1 MPRSVHRCNQK
12 GVTIC
17 VIYEASET
25 FTICTCS
32 RVPLYRVLITNKG
45 NQLELTHQTENDIGE
60 VMHKNGTYMW
70 LIRLPQKVVFRDE
83 LCFEGT
89 VEVEAYSSDEK
100 LKVLRIGVHFGD
112 QVCRYC
118 HELHGESCSGAGMNL
133 SCEFDLMKLMA
144 NKLSQIQRDR
154 TTHELHDQTEE
165 EEAND
170 EESK

>member
-32 RVPLYRVLITNKG
+32 RVALYRVLITNKG
-45 NQLELTHQTENDIGE
+45 NKLELTHQTENDIGE

-100 LKVLRIGVHFGD
+100 LKVLRIGVHFG
-112 QVCRYC
+112 
-118 HELHGESCSGAGMNL
+118 ESCSRFNGAGMNL